1 MGKSNILFWLTI
13 ILVVL
18 KLVGVINISWLWV
31 TFLFWAPLAVLAIL
45 VILMCLTVS
54 YHVIKYLI
62 FQYGKEK

>member
-31 TFLFWAPLAVLAIL
+31 TFLFWSPLAVLAIL
-45 VILMCLTVS
+45 VILMCLTFS
-54 YHVIKYLI
+54 YRVIKYLI

>member
-31 TFLFWAPLAVLAIL
+31 TFLFWTPLAILAIL

-54 YHVIKYLI
+54 YRVIKYLI

>member
-1 MGKSNILFWLTI
+1 MKKSNILFWLTI

-31 TFLFWAPLAVLAIL
+31 TFLFWVPLAILAIL

-54 YHVIKYLI
+54 YRVIKYLI

>member
-31 TFLFWAPLAVLAIL
+31 TFLFWAPLAILAIL
-45 VILMCLTVS
+45 AILMCLTVS
-54 YHVIKYLI
+54 YRVIKYLI

>member
-1 MGKSNILFWLTI
+1 MGKSNILFRLTI

-31 TFLFWAPLAVLAIL
+31 TFLFWVPLAILAIL

-54 YHVIKYLI
+54 YRVIKYLI

>member
-31 TFLFWAPLAVLAIL
+31 TFLFWVPLAILAIL
-45 VILMCLTVS
+45 VILMYLTVS
-54 YHVIKYLI
+54 YRVIKYLI

>member
-31 TFLFWAPLAVLAIL
+31 TFLFWSPLAILAIL

-54 YHVIKYLI
+54 YRVIKYLI

>member
-31 TFLFWAPLAVLAIL
+31 TFLFWVPLAIL
-45 VILMCLTVS
+45 VMLVILMYLTVS
-54 YHVIKYLI
+54 YRVIKYLI

>member
-18 KLVGVINISWLWV
+18 KLVGVINISWLWA
-31 TFLFWAPLAVLAIL
+31 TFLFWAPLAILAIL

-54 YHVIKYLI
+54 YRVIKYLI

>member
-31 TFLFWAPLAVLAIL
+31 TFLFWVPLAILVIL

-54 YHVIKYLI
+54 YRVIKYLI

>member
-1 MGKSNILFWLTI
+1 MGKGNILFWLTI

-31 TFLFWAPLAVLAIL
+31 TFLFWVPLAVLAIL

-54 YHVIKYLI
+54 YRVIKYLI

>member
-31 TFLFWAPLAVLAIL
+31 TFLFWTPLAILAIL
-45 VILMCLTVS
+45 VILMCLTIS
-54 YHVIKYLI
+54 YRVIKYLI